1 MFESAF
7 IATDKHL
14 GRAPVLGGLV
24 GAGAGAG
31 VAHFMGKS
39 TPVGAAIGA
48 VAGVAGTEA
57 GRALFTDKKVLAEL
71 KLQELRG
78 QEKELISKLEEMEAD
93 AAKAKK

>member
-7 IATDKHL
+7 VATDKFL
-14 GRAPVLGGLV
+14 GRAPVLGGLA

-39 TPVGAAIGA
+39 TPIGAAIGA

-57 GRALFTDKKVLAEL
+57 GRLMFCDKKVLAEL
-71 KLQELRG
+71 TLGELKNR
-78 QEKELISKLEEMEAD
+78 ETELLAELEKLEAEE
-93 AAKAKK
+93 AKK